1 MTTKMR
7 AINLFL
13 DNPEV
18 PLLLFNI
25 ESLNYEKFVNMIN
38 FKKIDRNMLLDD
50 RIIDGR
56 LIKANINIV
65 DLLSLKFLTEIF
77 KPQLDD
83 SKYYEDNL
91 QVINELYEYLKNNLV
106 CIREPV
112 EYLKFLFDTAKSDLK
127 YKINKYLDE
136 LMKNKANEL
145 NLELNEDNWD
155 DIFKLLNINSEKLV
169 DISNSFVKNTILD
182 KENIFL
188 MEMNKDIGN
197 FLNNILP
204 KLYDEFVGLYEQI
217 EKNQVLLES
226 EIDSYFMTQ
235 FTNLFT
241 TIKYINKFEPP
252 IYPNNQK

>member
-1 MTTKMR
+1 MC
-7 AINLFL
+7 FS
-13 DNPEV
+13 D
-18 PLLLFNI
+18 
-25 ESLNYEKFVNMIN
+25 
-38 FKKIDRNMLLDD
+38 ID
-50 RIIDGR
+50 
-56 LIKANINIV
+56 
-65 DLLSLKFLTEIF
+65 
-77 KPQLDD
+77 
-83 SKYYEDNL
+83 KYYEDNL

-155 DIFKLLNINSEKLV
+155 DVFKLLNINSEKLV

-252 IYPNNQK
+252 IYPDNQK